1 MQHSSGD
8 ISLNGSSALSSHSAL
23 FNSNQSI
30 EEVVPFSQILW
41 RIPSQR
47 YRGIGCQKYFNISS
61 GADGGAV
68 SVCVCVC
75 VCVYTCITIDREIF
89 AVKIFRRS
97 PSTTKIKQAKYFLR
111 RIIRIGLVPRVV
123 LSTKI
128 KQRKNLT
135 GENFYQ

>member
-1 MQHSSGD
+1 MV
-8 ISLNGSSALSSHSAL
+8 LCVCGS
-23 FNSNQSI
+23 
-30 EEVVPFSQILW
+30 
-41 RIPSQR
+41 
-47 YRGIGCQKYFNISS
+47 
-61 GADGGAV
+61 
-68 SVCVCVC
+68 VCVC
-75 VCVYTCITIDREIF
+75 VCVYTCITIDWEIF